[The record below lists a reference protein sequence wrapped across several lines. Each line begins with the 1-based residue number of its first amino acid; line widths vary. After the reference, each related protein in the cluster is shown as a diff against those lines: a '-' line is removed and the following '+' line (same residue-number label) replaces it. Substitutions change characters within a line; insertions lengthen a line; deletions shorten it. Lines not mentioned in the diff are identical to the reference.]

1 MFCFPGSLK
10 ENKSPASKHA
20 AVTMF
25 PVGSLETC
33 EVPERH
39 RQVNGSSVDKAHQLN
54 ASLLLMT
61 AALYLIKTQKSREF
75 QDLVDHV
82 KPTFFFFFFVGRMFG
97 ERSGD
102 EKVKERVAWKDTWLP
117 RPIPVQLTPTTGAGT
132 HARMMFL
139 TWDGI
144 RLKKKVF
151 VSRVLFLM

>member
-82 KPTFFFFFFVGRMFG
+82 KPTFFFFFLLVECSAKEVGMR
-97 ERSGD
+97 RSRRGLHG
-102 EKVKERVAWKDTWLP
+102 R
-117 RPIPVQLTPTTGAGT
+117 IPGC
-132 HARMMFL
+132 HAPSL
-139 TWDGI
+139 CN
-144 RLKKKVF
+144 
-151 VSRVLFLM
+151 